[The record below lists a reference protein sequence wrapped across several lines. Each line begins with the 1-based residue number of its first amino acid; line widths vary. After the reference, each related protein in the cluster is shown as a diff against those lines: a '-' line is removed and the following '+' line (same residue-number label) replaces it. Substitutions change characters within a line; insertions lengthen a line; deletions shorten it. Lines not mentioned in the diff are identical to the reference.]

1 MLMLKLSL
9 RHSAR
14 FFSTTASASINA
26 RLMYEREIR
35 QTLNKL
41 ERVVSFIPEP
51 DQQKKTSEDLDRLSE
66 QFSALVFADNP
77 KNEEETT
84 KQEKDMKKLLTIT
97 KSKFYMLRVN
107 FPKAFEVSVDRDSHL
122 SHTSEN

>member
-9 RHSAR
+9 RQSGR
-14 FFSTTASASINA
+14 FFSTTVSASINA
-26 RLMYEREIR
+26 RLIYEREIR

-51 DQQKKTSEDLDRLSE
+51 AQQKKTSEDLDRLSE

-77 KNEEETT
+77 ANEEETS
-84 KQEKDMKKLLTIT
+84 KQERDMKKLLTIT

-122 SHTSEN
+122 SHTSEH

>member
-1 MLMLKLSL
+1 
-9 RHSAR
+9 
-14 FFSTTASASINA
+14 
-26 RLMYEREIR
+26 MYEREIR

-51 DQQKKTSEDLDRLSE
+51 AQQKKTSEDLDRLSD
-66 QFSALVFADNP
+66 QFSALVFAENP
-77 KNEEETT
+77 TSEEEST

-107 FPKAFEVSVDRDSHL
+107 FPKAFEVSVDRDNHL
-122 SHTSEN
+122 SHTSEEQHDPLADKIPAVANNL